1 MNPERNETSSL
12 RETEKVASNG
22 GSEGHFDPKMALKL
36 GQMVRNC
43 LLSFIIGW
51 LIGAEIIQP
60 SLLWGV

>member
-1 MNPERNETSSL
+1 MKPEANRESSL

-22 GSEGHFDPKMALKL
+22 GYEANIGPKMALKL

-51 LIGAEIIQP
+51 MVGAEIIQP

>member
-1 MNPERNETSSL
+1 MKPELARTDSL
-12 RETEKVASNG
+12 REPEKDASNG
-22 GSEGHFDPKMALKL
+22 GYEANIGPKMALKL

-51 LIGAEIIQP
+51 LVGAEIIQP